1 MGRNCLFLPLLFCWT
16 CIGAQQYPFVH
27 YTPREGLAN
36 NRAKF
41 VFQDSRGLLYISTFG
56 GLSVYDGSH
65 FTNYNT
71 NNGLVANL
79 VNDIAEMGKDSVW
92 ILLNANKIHCLVNGR
107 LKVFETEDNFVPV
120 INQLVKGSDGFYY
133 AVADEGLF
141 RLSDRKFQKI
151 TGSQETLNTP
161 ATDMLQAIEIGKKL
175 FILSNPGYG
184 STYAR
189 KLLVYDLEQN
199 KWIAFREG
207 LDATFLFRASKDELW
222 VATTKGILRADRN
235 SITGSSVNLLPLPDS
250 LHIRPDL
257 NCHFIYKDRQQNTW
271 LATAD
276 GVYRVDKKGETAV
289 FTVENGL
296 TTNLQTSIFQDLE
309 NNMWFVNEQTGL
321 SKLTNQ
327 RFKYYPEFEP
337 GFSTTDIFNT
347 AGTDSVWLYD
357 GYHGKMI
364 LMVRGKKSRQ
374 YSIGNK
380 DADAFISIADKYLL
394 AGNKIY
400 RWEST
405 PSRLSL
411 FYSDTTKEVSFHSG
425 FIDRKGN
432 LIALTNKLWV
442 FTSSGVLSTPLEYF
456 SDHITID
463 RMNRIW
469 VAARSNQLFCYEISG
484 SGPSARL
491 NLIQSY
497 SKELPPGSPRSIT
510 SDSAGHIWIGT
521 RDHGLYCISF
531 DGLKIKTI
539 SHLTTRDGLSENFV
553 NYLYTDKVNSIWA
566 CTPAGLDQVKFT
578 RNGFSIARIT
588 RSNNLYHPVSKIQQS
603 SDGIYWI
610 LLRSGLIT
618 YEPSIH
624 QPGWKPELIFTDVI
638 IGNAKQK
645 ILLPGDELKHQ
656 QNNLFFELSAP
667 TYIDEAQTRFSYN
680 LAGSGVDEWSD
691 PSSNSTINFVNL
703 TPGKYNLRAK
713 AIFLHGIYPEA
724 ESSFEFTILPPW
736 WQTTVFKLTAGL
748 ILLALTFFA
757 IRYYLRRKLAL
768 QRALLEKKQAVEK
781 ERTRIATDMHDDL
794 GAGLSR
800 IRFLSETIGMKKQ
813 KHLPFD
819 EEIDTIRTYSHDMI
833 DKMGEIVWALN
844 EKNDTL
850 NDLLSYTRA
859 YAAEYLL
866 QNGIDCH
873 FKEPEDIPELEV
885 SGEFRRNIYLTVKEA
900 LHNVVKHAGATDVS
914 IIVVITDN
922 LIIQIRDNGKGLNE
936 EKMRTYGNGLR
947 NMRLRMAELRG
958 KLEIKNQN
966 GTLVI
971 IQVPLDR

>member
-1 MGRNCLFLPLLFCWT
+1 MGRNCLFLPFLLLWT
-16 CIGAQQYPFVH
+16 CIQAQQYPFVH

-41 VFQDSRGLLYISTFG
+41 VFQDSRGKLYISTFG

-65 FTNYNT
+65 FTNYNS

-79 VNDIAEMGKDSVW
+79 VNDIVEMGKDSIW

-107 LKVFETEDNFVPV
+107 LKVFETTDNFVPV
-120 INQLVKGSDGFYY
+120 INQLVKGSDGMYY
-133 AVADEGLF
+133 AIADEGLF
-141 RLSDRKFQKI
+141 SLSGRKFQKI
-151 TGSQETLNTP
+151 TANEENLRTP
-161 ATDMLQAIEIGKKL
+161 PTDLSQAIEIGNKL
-175 FILSNPGYG
+175 FILSNPDYR
-184 STYAR
+184 SPYAR
-189 KLLVYDLEQN
+189 NLLVYDLEHN
-199 KWIAFREG
+199 KWIASREG
-207 LDATFLFRASKDELW
+207 IEATFLFRASEDELW
-222 VATTKGILRADRN
+222 VATTRGIFRAGRH
-235 SITGSSVNLLPLPDS
+235 SITGASVNLLPLPDS

-271 LATAD
+271 LATAQ
-276 GVYRVDKKGETAV
+276 GVYRVDKKGETV
-289 FTVENGL
+289 KFTVENGL
-296 TTNLQTSIFQDLE
+296 TTNLQTRIFQDRE

-327 RFKYYPEFEP
+327 RFKFYPQFEP
-337 GFSTTDIFNT
+337 GFSATDIFNN

-357 GYHGKMI
+357 GYDGKVI
-364 LMVRGKKSRQ
+364 LMVGGKKSHQ
-374 YSIGNK
+374 YSIGNRG
-380 DADAFISIADKYLL
+380 ADEFISVGNKYLL

-400 RWEST
+400 RWEMSS
-405 PSRLSL
+405 SRHSL
-411 FYSDTTKEVSFHSG
+411 FYSDTSGEFSFHSG
-425 FIDRKGN
+425 LVDRKGN
-432 LIALTNKLWV
+432 LIALTDKLWV
-442 FTSSGVLSTPLEYF
+442 FTSSGVLNTPLEYF

-463 RMNRIW
+463 RKNRIW
-469 VAARSNQLFCYEISG
+469 VATRSNQLFCYEITG
-484 SGPSARL
+484 SGHSARL
-491 NLIQSY
+491 TLLQSY
-497 SKELPPGSPRSIT
+497 SKELLPGSPRSVT

-521 RDHGLYCISF
+521 RDHGLYCIFF
-531 DGLKIKTI
+531 DDLKIKAI
-539 SHLTTRDGLSENFV
+539 RHLTTADGLSENFV
-553 NYLYTDKVNSIWA
+553 NFLYTDKENSIWA
-566 CTPAGLDQVKFT
+566 CTPAGLDQVKYT
-578 RNGFSIARIT
+578 QNGYSIASIT
-588 RSNNLYHPVSKIQQS
+588 RSNNLYYPVAKIQQS
-603 SDGIYWI
+603 RDGIYWI
-610 LLRSGLIT
+610 LSRSGLII

-624 QPGWKPELIFTDVI
+624 QPGLKPELIFTDVI

-645 ILLPGDELKHQ
+645 ILLPGDVLGHQ

-667 TYIDEAQTRFSYN
+667 TYIDEAKTRFSYI
-680 LAGSGVDEWSD
+680 LEGSGVQEWSD
-691 PSSNSTINFVNL
+691 PSSNSTINLVNL

-713 AIFLHGIYPEA
+713 AIFLHGIYPDA
-724 ESSFEFTILPPW
+724 ESSFAFTILPPW
-736 WQTTVFKLTAGL
+736 WQTILFKLTAGL
-748 ILLALTFFA
+748 ILLTMSFFA
-757 IRYYLRRKLAL
+757 IRYYFNRKLAL

-813 KHLPFD
+813 KQLPID

-866 QNGIDCH
+866 QNGIDCL
-873 FKEPEDIPELEV
+873 FKEPEDIPALEV

-900 LHNVVKHAGATDVS
+900 LHNVVKHAGATGVKILVDIS
-914 IIVVITDN
+914 DK
-922 LIIQIRDNGKGLNE
+922 LIIQIWDNGKGLNE
-936 EKMRTYGNGLR
+936 EKMRSYGNGLR

-966 GTLVI
+966 GTLVF